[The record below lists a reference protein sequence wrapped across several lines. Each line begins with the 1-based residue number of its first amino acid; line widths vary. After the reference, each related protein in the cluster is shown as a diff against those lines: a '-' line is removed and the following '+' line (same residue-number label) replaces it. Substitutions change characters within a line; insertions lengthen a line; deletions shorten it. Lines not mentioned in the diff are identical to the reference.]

1 MIESDIC
8 VVTVAAGID
17 IDANTLALA
26 LLYAFAAEDKEEEL
40 PPALLPLL
48 PIMVALTGCRDELR
62 LPTS

>member
-17 IDANTLALA
+17 IDAKTLALV
-26 LLYAFAAEDKEEEL
+26 LRAEDDNDEEL
-40 PPALLPLL
+40 PPVLPLL
-48 PIMVALTGCRDELR
+48 PIILAFTGCREELR

>member
-17 IDANTLALA
+17 IDANTLALV
-26 LLYAFAAEDKEEEL
+26 LRAEDDKDEEL
-40 PPALLPLL
+40 PVLLPLL
-48 PIMVALTGCRDELR
+48 PIIVAFTGCRDELR